1 MVIKIVWTFS
11 IKQLNM
17 SESQTLD
24 VLDFERFKEF
34 ELLSLL
40 DKMCSNDRKNTEPAF
55 MDTRIN

>member
-40 DKMCSNDRKNTEPAF
+40 DKMCSNDSKNTEPAF